1 MRIYSIFLFLVF
13 LSSCGGKEFVKN
25 PVDILIR
32 DMTDSESFSILL
44 YDMDVQ
50 GNFSKD
56 YFHKYRIIETK
67 NGETDELT
75 TDWIE
80 VPKDHFER
88 NVDNMGM
95 EIAAKSPDGEVSKVA
110 SPPGYSSYV
119 GNEKYGTWRQRDG
132 YSFWEFYGQYA
143 FLSTMFNMA
152 TFPVRRS
159 YYNDYYGNYRG
170 RRPYYGP
177 STGGTTMYGTGS
189 TYANRHKS
197 NTSWSRNPRSN
208 SFRQRVNNSVSRSR
222 SGSRYSS
229 SSSMRSRGGG
239 FGK

>member
-1 MRIYSIFLFLVF
+1 MRYFIVSVFFMMLV
-13 LSSCGGKEFVKN
+13 SCGKEFKRN

-32 DMTDSESFSILL
+32 DMTTSESFSILL

-67 NGETDELT
+67 NNETDEVI
-75 TDWIE
+75 TDWLQ
-80 VPKDHFER
+80 VPEDYFKRHV
-88 NVDNMGM
+88 NNMGM
-95 EIAAKSPDGEVSKVA
+95 EIAAKSPDGEVSKIA

-119 GNEKYGTWRQRDG
+119 GNEKYGTWRQRNG
-132 YSFWEFYGQYA
+132 TSFWEFYGQYA
-143 FLSTMFNMA
+143 FMSSMFNMA
-152 TFPVRRS
+152 TYPVRRS
-159 YYNDYYGNYRG
+159 YYDDYYGNYRG

-177 STGGTTMYGTGS
+177 SAGGSRMYGTGS
-189 TYANRHKS
+189 SYSRRHKS
-197 NTSWSRNPRSN
+197 NTSWSRNPRSS
-208 SFRQRVNNSVSRSR
+208 SFRQRVNNSVRRSR
-222 SGSRYSS
+222 SGSRYS